1 MLEVDAATFAR
12 EFNRMP
18 FRLRH
23 NLCEHPLL
31 GLDAVRALARSLQD
45 QPGEIYSDV
54 HVSRVDQ
61 RWDEAPRAQVSPE
74 HLVDDI
80 VDAKAWVVIRRAE
93 TDLRYKALLDETVA
107 EIGDL
112 SGISLQ
118 RQIAIQNAII
128 FVTSPKRITTYHIDR
143 ECNFILQIRGDK
155 VVYVFDQDDRD
166 VLPEEELERFW
177 TVDNNAAVYK
187 PEFQNRARIFHL
199 RPGEGVHVPVN
210 APHWVQNGDDVSVTL
225 SVNFQFKDLS
235 RANQYRANFCLRK
248 LGFKPEP
255 PGMHPVRD
263 SIKAKAL
270 GGIWGIR
277 GPLKLLGPYATWRR
291 RN

>member
-12 EFNRMP
+12 EFNRKP
-18 FRLRH
+18 FRLHH

-31 GLDAVRALARSLQD
+31 GLDAVRVLARSLQD

-112 SGISLQ
+112 SGIRLQ
-118 RQIAIQNAII
+118 GKIAIQNAII

-177 TVDNNAAVYK
+177 TLDNNAAIYK

-210 APHWVQNGDDVSVTL
+210 APHWVQNGDDVSLTL

-248 LGFKPEP
+248 LGFRPVP
-255 PGMHPVRD
+255 PGMHRVRD
-263 SIKAKAL
+263 SIKAKAV
-270 GGIWGIR
+270 GGIWRMR
-277 GPLKLLGPYATWRR
+277 GPLKLLTPYATSRR